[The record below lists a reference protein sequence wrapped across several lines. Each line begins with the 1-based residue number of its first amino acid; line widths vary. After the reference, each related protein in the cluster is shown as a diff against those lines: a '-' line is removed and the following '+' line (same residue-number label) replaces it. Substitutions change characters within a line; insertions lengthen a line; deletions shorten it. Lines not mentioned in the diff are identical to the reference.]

1 MPQVPAQA
9 VCLQGGLMLNNN
21 RNVVLEKLAKEVI
34 CGLAKVVRR
43 CEPVFLCMPAK
54 KTRL

>member
-1 MPQVPAQA
+1 
-9 VCLQGGLMLNNN
+9 MLNNI

-34 CGLAKVVRR
+34 CGLAEVVRR